1 MARKKKEPIN
11 VTPPTPPQFLVKSE
25 RVKVIVMFNG
35 DNVICDLQEAVNKE
49 TGERQA
55 YIMTIPYKVRITE
68 DPDTPVNMETFEDQ
82 EVKIR
87 YTPWN
92 PFTID
97 QKIAIVP
104 DYVISVMEPSPS
116 ILQTYLSN
124 VKAKTGD
131 QGAPVTPTE
140 VVQ

>member
-1 MARKKKEPIN
+1 MIEEERIK
-11 VTPPTPPQFLVKSE
+11 LVFT
-25 RVKVIVMFNG
+25 RDG
-35 DNVICDLQEAVNKE
+35 DNIICDLQEAVNKE

-55 YIMTIPYKVRITE
+55 YIMTIPYKVWIIDQPE
-68 DPDTPVNMETFEDQ
+68 TPVNMETFEDQ

-92 PFTID
+92 PFTVD
-97 QKIAIVP
+97 QKIAITP

-124 VKAKTGD
+124 VRAKSGD

-140 VVQ
+140 VV

>member
-1 MARKKKEPIN
+1 MIDESRIK
-11 VTPPTPPQFLVKSE
+11 LVFT
-25 RVKVIVMFNG
+25 RDG
-35 DNVICDLQEAVNKE
+35 DNIICDLQEAVNKE

-55 YIMTIPYKVRITE
+55 YILTIPYKVKITE
-68 DPDTPVNMETFEDQ
+68 DPESPVNMETFEDQ

-116 ILQTYLSN
+116 ILQTYLAN
-124 VKAKTGD
+124 VRAKTGD

-140 VVQ
+140 VV

>member
-1 MARKKKEPIN
+1 MIEETRIK
-11 VTPPTPPQFLVKSE
+11 LVFT
-25 RVKVIVMFNG
+25 RDG
-35 DNVICDLQEAVNKE
+35 DNIICDLQEAVDKE
-49 TGERQA
+49 TGKRQA
-55 YIMTIPYKVRITE
+55 YIMTIPYKVWIIDQPE
-68 DPDTPVNMETFEDQ
+68 SQVDLETFEDQ

-97 QKIAIVP
+97 QKIAITP

-124 VKAKTGD
+124 VRAKTGD
-131 QGAPVTPTE
+131 QDLAVNPEIVAPDGTQT
-140 VVQ
+140 

>member
-1 MARKKKEPIN
+1 MIEESRIK
-11 VTPPTPPQFLVKSE
+11 LVFT
-25 RVKVIVMFNG
+25 RDG
-35 DNVICDLQEAVNKE
+35 DNIICDLQEAVDKE
-49 TGERQA
+49 TGKRQA
-55 YIMTIPYKVRITE
+55 YIMTIPYKVWIIDQPE
-68 DPDTPVNMETFEDQ
+68 TPVNMETFEDQ

-97 QKIAIVP
+97 QKIAITP

-116 ILQTYLSN
+116 ILQTYLGN
-124 VKAKTGD
+124 VRAKSGD

-140 VVQ
+140 VVK

>member
-1 MARKKKEPIN
+1 MIDESRIK
-11 VTPPTPPQFLVKSE
+11 LVFT
-25 RVKVIVMFNG
+25 RDG
-35 DNVICDLQEAVNKE
+35 DNIICDLQEAVNKE

-55 YIMTIPYKVRITE
+55 YILTIPYKVKITE
-68 DPDTPVNMETFEDQ
+68 DPESPVNMETFEDQ

-124 VKAKTGD
+124 VRAKTGD
-131 QGAPVTPTE
+131 QGTPVTPTE
-140 VVQ
+140 VV

>member
-1 MARKKKEPIN
+1 MIEEERIK
-11 VTPPTPPQFLVKSE
+11 LVFT
-25 RVKVIVMFNG
+25 RDG
-35 DNVICDLQEAVNKE
+35 DNIICDLQEAVDKE
-49 TGERQA
+49 TGKRQA
-55 YIMTIPYKVRITE
+55 YIMTIPYKVWIIDQPE
-68 DPDTPVNMETFEDQ
+68 TPVNMETFEDQ

-97 QKIAIVP
+97 QEIAITT

-116 ILQTYLSN
+116 ILQTYLAN
-124 VKAKTGD
+124 VRAKSGD

-140 VVQ
+140 VV

>member
-1 MARKKKEPIN
+1 MIEETRIK
-11 VTPPTPPQFLVKSE
+11 LVFT
-25 RVKVIVMFNG
+25 RDG
-35 DNVICDLQEAVNKE
+35 DNIICDLQEAVDKE
-49 TGERQA
+49 TGKRQA
-55 YIMTIPYKVRITE
+55 YIMTVPYKVWIIDQPE
-68 DPDTPVNMETFEDQ
+68 SQVDLETFEDQ

-92 PFTID
+92 RFTID
-97 QKIAIVP
+97 QKIAITP

-124 VKAKTGD
+124 VRSKTGD

-140 VVQ
+140 VVE

>member
-1 MARKKKEPIN
+1 MIEEDRIK
-11 VTPPTPPQFLVKSE
+11 LVFT
-25 RVKVIVMFNG
+25 RDG
-35 DNVICDLQEAVNKE
+35 DNIICDLQEAVNKE

-55 YIMTIPYKVRITE
+55 YIMTIPYKVWIIE
-68 DPDTPVNMETFEDQ
+68 QPENPVNMETFEDQ

-92 PFTID
+92 PFTVD
-97 QKIAIVP
+97 QKIAITP

-116 ILQTYLSN
+116 ILQTYLAN
-124 VKAKTGD
+124 VRAKSGD

-140 VVQ
+140 VV

>member
-1 MARKKKEPIN
+1 MIDETRIK
-11 VTPPTPPQFLVKSE
+11 LVFT
-25 RVKVIVMFNG
+25 RDG
-35 DNVICDLQEAVNKE
+35 DNIICDLQEAVDKE
-49 TGERQA
+49 TGKRQA
-55 YIMTIPYKVRITE
+55 YIMTIPYKVWIIDQPE
-68 DPDTPVNMETFEDQ
+68 NPVNMETFEDQ

-97 QKIAIVP
+97 QKIAITP

-116 ILQTYLSN
+116 ILQTYLAN
-124 VKAKTGD
+124 VRAKSGD

-140 VVQ
+140 VVND

>member
-1 MARKKKEPIN
+1 MIEEERIK
-11 VTPPTPPQFLVKSE
+11 LVFT
-25 RVKVIVMFNG
+25 RDG
-35 DNVICDLQEAVNKE
+35 DNIICDLQEAVNKE

-55 YIMTIPYKVRITE
+55 YIMTIPYKVWIIDQPE
-68 DPDTPVNMETFEDQ
+68 TPVNMETFEDQ

-97 QKIAIVP
+97 QKIAITT

-116 ILQTYLSN
+116 ILQTYLAN
-124 VKAKTGD
+124 VRAKSGD
-131 QGAPVTPTE
+131 QGAPSVNPEIIAPDGTQ
-140 VVQ
+140 V

>member
-1 MARKKKEPIN
+1 MIEEDRIK
-11 VTPPTPPQFLVKSE
+11 LVFT
-25 RVKVIVMFNG
+25 RDG
-35 DNVICDLQEAVNKE
+35 DNIICDLQEAVDKE
-49 TGERQA
+49 TGQRQA
-55 YIMTIPYKVRITE
+55 YIMTIPYKVKITE
-68 DPDTPVNMETFEDQ
+68 DPETPVNMETFEDQ

-97 QKIAIVP
+97 QKIAITP

-124 VKAKTGD
+124 VRAKSGD
-131 QGAPVTPTE
+131 QTTPVTPTE
-140 VVQ
+140 VV

>member
-1 MARKKKEPIN
+1 MTLLTLLFSKRDNENSITKGSEPY
-11 VTPPTPPQFLVKSE
+11 PE
-25 RVKVIVMFNG
+25 
-35 DNVICDLQEAVNKE
+35 
-49 TGERQA
+49 
-55 YIMTIPYKVRITE
+55 
-68 DPDTPVNMETFEDQ
+68 TPVNMETFEDQ

-97 QKIAIVP
+97 QKIAITP

-124 VKAKTGD
+124 VRSKTGD
-131 QGAPVTPTE
+131 QGEPPVTPTE
-140 VVQ
+140 VV

>member
-1 MARKKKEPIN
+1 MIEEDRIK
-11 VTPPTPPQFLVKSE
+11 LVFT
-25 RVKVIVMFNG
+25 RDG
-35 DNVICDLQEAVNKE
+35 DNIICDLQEAVDKE
-49 TGERQA
+49 TGKRQA
-55 YIMTIPYKVRITE
+55 YIMTIPYKVWIIDQPE
-68 DPDTPVNMETFEDQ
+68 SQVDLETFEDQ

-92 PFTID
+92 QFTID
-97 QKIAIVP
+97 QKIAITP

-124 VKAKTGD
+124 VRSKTGD

-140 VVQ
+140 VVE

>member
-1 MARKKKEPIN
+1 MIEEERIK
-11 VTPPTPPQFLVKSE
+11 LVFT
-25 RVKVIVMFNG
+25 RDG
-35 DNVICDLQEAVNKE
+35 DNIICDLQEAVDKE
-49 TGERQA
+49 TGKRQA
-55 YIMTIPYKVRITE
+55 YIMTIPYKVWIIDQPE
-68 DPDTPVNMETFEDQ
+68 TPVNMETFEDQ

-97 QKIAIVP
+97 QKISITT

-116 ILQTYLSN
+116 ILQTYLAN
-124 VKAKTGD
+124 VRAKSGD

-140 VVQ
+140 VV

>member
-1 MARKKKEPIN
+1 MIEEDRIK
-11 VTPPTPPQFLVKSE
+11 LVFT
-25 RVKVIVMFNG
+25 RDG
-35 DNVICDLQEAVNKE
+35 DNIICDLQEAVNKE

-55 YIMTIPYKVRITE
+55 YILTIPYKVWIIDQPE
-68 DPDTPVNMETFEDQ
+68 TPVNMETFEDQ

-92 PFTID
+92 PFTVD
-97 QKIAIVP
+97 QKIAITP

-116 ILQTYLSN
+116 ILQTYLAN
-124 VKAKTGD
+124 VRAKTGD

-140 VVQ
+140 VV

>member
-1 MARKKKEPIN
+1 MIEEDRIK
-11 VTPPTPPQFLVKSE
+11 LVFT
-25 RVKVIVMFNG
+25 RDG
-35 DNVICDLQEAVNKE
+35 DNIICDLQEAVDKE
-49 TGERQA
+49 SGKRQA
-55 YIMTIPYKVRITE
+55 YIMTVPYKVWII
-68 DPDTPVNMETFEDQ
+68 DQPDNPVNMETFEDQ

-92 PFTID
+92 PFTVD
-97 QKIAIVP
+97 QKIAITP

-124 VKAKTGD
+124 VRAKTGD

-140 VVQ
+140 VVK